1 MQPSDIKDILEI
13 ECNSFATP
21 WSELSFL
28 NEMTNL
34 QSITKVAVSVNNVIG
49 YICTKYILD
58 EGHILNLAV
67 LHDFRRQGVATTLMN
82 YVLNEL
88 KEKGCRFLYLEV
100 RVSNQTA
107 IKFYERFG
115 FRIVSLRKNYYNS
128 PTEDAALMM
137 RWM

>member
-67 LHDFRRQGVATTLMN
+67 LHDFRRQGVATILMN
-82 YVLNEL
+82 YVLDEL